1 MCINTIIKN
10 TAVCAWWEERGAHCG
25 FYLSLK
31 LPTTPPHFR
40 GTRKVEKTRVAMA
53 INGAFCNSSYMGKLD
68 MAYTVTQT
76 SWLKE
81 VTPFSIAVT

>member
-1 MCINTIIKN
+1 
-10 TAVCAWWEERGAHCG
+10 
-25 FYLSLK
+25 
-31 LPTTPPHFR
+31 
-40 GTRKVEKTRVAMA
+40 MA